1 MDAVL
6 EDIGPF
12 MPLAASSLGPSAKST
27 IIATENSNTVVLSS
41 SFWDVLRGSWEGRKG
56 KRRVGV
62 GLLVSHGNSLI
73 SMDGSN
79 R

>member
-1 MDAVL
+1 MKDM
-6 EDIGPF
+6 GPL
-12 MPLAASSLGPSAKST
+12 MPLAASSLGPFAKST
-27 IIATENSNTVVLSS
+27 IIATDDSNTVILSS
-41 SFWDVLRGSWEGRKG
+41 SFWDVLRRSWEGGKG

-62 GLLVSHGNSLI
+62 GLLGGEGNSLI